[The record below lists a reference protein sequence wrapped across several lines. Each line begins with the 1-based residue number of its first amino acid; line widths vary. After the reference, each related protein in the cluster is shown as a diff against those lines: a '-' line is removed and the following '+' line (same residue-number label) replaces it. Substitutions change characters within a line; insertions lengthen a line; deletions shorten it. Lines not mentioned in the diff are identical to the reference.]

1 MLTKKIEKALNEQ
14 IVLEA
19 YASNSYLA
27 MASWCEVK
35 GFRGATKFYYAQSNE
50 ERVHMLKLVKYVNAS
65 GAHAN
70 ITSVDGPERAYK
82 TLQETFEAALKQERE
97 VSKSI
102 NKLVELTFNDK
113 DYTTHNFLQWYVQEQ
128 HEEESLFKSVLDLF
142 ALGGKDGK
150 SLIIIDNEI
159 MKIRAEVEQE
169 EKSE

>member
-35 GFRGATKFYYAQSNE
+35 GLRGATKFYYAQSEE
-50 ERVHMLKLVKYVNAS
+50 ERVHMLKLVRYVNGS

-70 ITSVDGPERAYK
+70 ITAVEGPERAYK
-82 TLQETFEAALKQERE
+82 SLKETFEAAYKQEQS

-113 DYTTHNFLQWYVQEQ
+113 DYATHHFLQWYVKEQ
-128 HEEESLFKSVLDLF
+128 HEEERLFRSILDLF
-142 ALGGKDGK
+142 SLAGEDEK
-150 SLIIIDNEI
+150 SLIILDNEI
-159 MKIRAEVEQE
+159 MKVRAEIEQE
-169 EKSE
+169 EES